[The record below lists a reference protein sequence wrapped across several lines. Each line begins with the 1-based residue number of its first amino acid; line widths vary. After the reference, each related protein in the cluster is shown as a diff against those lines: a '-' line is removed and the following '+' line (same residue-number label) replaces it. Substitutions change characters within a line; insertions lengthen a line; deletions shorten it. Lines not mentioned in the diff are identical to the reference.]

1 MFNTSNFILLAKCTS
16 FSLFHL
22 VYLTFKSFICFQHF
36 ENNILSKFCLGNWTF
51 LYIGC
56 HRSSYKTQVFSWFYL
71 LSSGLSLR
79 KRVRWGN
86 IRNCLGALTQ
96 TSTRLHLTPWKR
108 KKGMN
113 RNRYRKLHRSIYLII
128 HSECV
133 KTFLVPRKEKL
144 YAL

>member
-1 MFNTSNFILLAKCTS
+1 M
-16 FSLFHL
+16 
-22 VYLTFKSFICFQHF
+22 
-36 ENNILSKFCLGNWTF
+36 
-51 LYIGC
+51 YIGC
-56 HRSSYKTQVFSWFYL
+56 NCSSYKTQDFSWFYL

-128 HSECV
+128 HSKCV

-144 YAL
+144 YALNFTNVFHLKSITEPLHLCPTHPSSDVGGTEVFVLIIDKH

>member
-1 MFNTSNFILLAKCTS
+1 MVLSIKFWLE
-16 FSLFHL
+16 
-22 VYLTFKSFICFQHF
+22 F
-36 ENNILSKFCLGNWTF
+36 EEKG
-51 LYIGC
+51 
-56 HRSSYKTQVFSWFYL
+56 KM
-71 LSSGLSLR
+71 
-79 KRVRWGN
+79 GN
-86 IRNCLGALTQ
+86 IRNCLDALTQ